1 MNLRALSTRIASGR
15 SAVFGAHFPCSAE
28 IRRAV
33 MLREIDV
40 LRSVEAI

>member
-1 MNLRALSTRIASGR
+1 L
-15 SAVFGAHFPCSAE
+15 PCSAE